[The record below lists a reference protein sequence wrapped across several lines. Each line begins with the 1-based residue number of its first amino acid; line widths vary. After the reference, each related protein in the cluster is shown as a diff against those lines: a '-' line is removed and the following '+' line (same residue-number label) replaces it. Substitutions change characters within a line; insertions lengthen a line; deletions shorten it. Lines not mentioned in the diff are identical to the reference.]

1 MGSLVAR
8 GYVEGSTYR
17 QDVADMI
24 LIAPVNHGSYLSKA
38 QTALQ
43 FLQGMRAVN
52 GKTRSDPLAHLGDGL
67 GAAADD
73 LTPGS
78 DFLRDLNAKSRREG
92 VAYHILAGDAGLISP
107 AVRAQVEARMGM
119 LAKLSGPGLLG
130 QLEEIT
136 EGFGD
141 GCVAVARSKLMGVDD
156 HTVLHVNHLE
166 LIRAPMLFPEAGPVV
181 SMPHILRWLGKDLPI
196 ARPIFKKTG

>member
-1 MGSLVAR
+1 MAR

-141 GCVAVARSKLMGVDD
+141 GCVAVARSKLMGRRPHGLARQSSRTDPSAD
-156 HTVLHVNHLE
+156 ALPRGWAGGFHASYSSMARQGSAN
-166 LIRAPMLFPEAGPVV
+166 RAADFQENG
-181 SMPHILRWLGKDLPI
+181 LGK
-196 ARPIFKKTG
+196 G